1 MDEKIVKLLEKYIK
15 EDHLT
20 ITMLEFKAR
29 LDKEYENK
37 YAKKSTETD
46 VAWLIRGILG
56 ASFLG
61 MIGWIFTQIKDN
73 IL

>member
-1 MDEKIVKLLEKYIK
+1 MKDKITKLLEKYVDENK
-15 EDHLT
+15 LT
-20 ITMLEFKAR
+20 ITVLEFKEK
-29 LDKEYENK
+29 LDKEYEKK

-61 MIGWIFTQIKDN
+61 MIGWIFSQIKDS